1 MGIRNRQ
8 KDFLLNYVGGVQ
20 LCLATPEPELHFWNP
35 WDLDWGWLDNCKFYL
50 EEYSEQSTI

>member
-35 WDLDWGWLDNCKFYL
+35 WDLDWGLLDNCKFH
-50 EEYSEQSTI
+50 

>member
-20 LCLATPEPELHFWNP
+20 LSSATPVPEQRASF
-35 WDLDWGWLDNCKFYL
+35 L
-50 EEYSEQSTI
+50 ESMGSGL